1 MGGTGATHAAGAR
14 EALSVPSMTDMGQ
27 SYAQANSA
35 RDQANTA
42 RSDAN
47 TTFAT
52 INTSFGTI
60 NTNATNINSNAVN
73 AYAQANG
80 AYDQANAAYLQAN
93 IALISA
99 NQANVIAKDAYSQAN
114 TARTTANDA
123 YATANTKLGTSGGS
137 ISGDLTISGNLV
149 VQGNATTINVS
160 NLSVND
166 SIILLS
172 SNSSGD
178 AEDIGFVGH
187 ITRDSTNT
195 HVGLIRKATENRF
208 YLFDNYEVEPT
219 NNTIDITGNNF
230 RVGNIRLGIINAN
243 SFVTAAG
250 LDVTGQ
256 ANAAYSQANSA
267 YGAAN
272 NRVLKAGDTM
282 TGQLN
287 ISSGGLLVTGSV
299 GIGTTNPTTNLQVV
313 GDMRVGAA
321 STGGSTAGNLYVA
334 GNRLWR
340 WIAGYSPDYGVGDG
354 FGLYD
359 DTGGAYRW
367 MVDTSGNIGIG
378 TLAPIGK
385 LHVSSGTSGN
395 AIVVIE
401 ADTDND
407 NENDNP
413 KLWFRADGGL
423 NEAAIQKGDNTL
435 DIISNVVTG
444 GGINFLT
451 GNTSISG
458 TTDPITNATSRM
470 FITSSGNV
478 GVGLTNPY
486 ARLHVTGGAIGQS
499 TTDFAVN
506 SAGTVVFMRT
516 GASTGN
522 TYGLI
527 QAANT
532 GDTVG
537 TNLVL
542 NQFGG
547 NVGIGTESPSEKLTI
562 QNGRIYANISGS
574 DRPAIF
580 ESDTI
585 RSTLVLRNS
594 TANTNEVRVGS
605 NGHNLVLIANTE
617 GLILTPTG
625 NVGIGTTSPTAK
637 LDVFQSGSFNT
648 TTPGLTRYGIHLTP
662 QNATV
667 DTAVGI
673 TFGAGDSSSGNTAD
687 AGIYSQFSGSYGT
700 KLYFATTNDYGAGSK
715 TRMMID
721 HNGNVGIG
729 TTAPSGKQ
737 HNYISSRSTAFS
749 ASDGATW
756 HDLII
761 QNPNNTLNAAVG
773 LVFELNGTYHE
784 NAGTGIAAVK
794 STASS
799 DYGADMV
806 FVTRPQNAVAAERM
820 RITSAGNVGIGTTS
834 PSTKLH
840 LYESGAADVLFRLT
854 SANGTYDP
862 LIQFTGQGNDITAEG
877 FEIWYDNDVG
887 DVHLSTTYPN
897 DAATI
902 HFHTRTGASKSTS
915 NERLTILGNGNVGIG
930 TTSPAS
936 KLHVAGTG
944 TFTGQLNTADII
956 SLGYNTNGS
965 VATSARRGIEFHNEG
980 GSDYWIGK
988 RTGAWTQPL
997 DIAFYTGIRY
1007 HAHNTYNG
1015 HRFFVGGHDST
1026 EAFSVGNGDNH
1037 VRVLYNLSVA
1047 GTITESSSIALKQ
1060 NIDPI
1065 TNALNLVSKLVGVTY
1080 DRKDGSAKNRAG
1092 LIKEEVEKVLP
1103 NIVSD
1108 DGIQYTNLI
1117 AYLVESIKELKAEI
1131 DVLKRQ

>member
-1 MGGTGATHAAGAR
+1 M
-14 EALSVPSMTDMGQ
+14 
-27 SYAQANSA
+27 
-35 RDQANTA
+35 
-42 RSDAN
+42 
-47 TTFAT
+47 
-52 INTSFGTI
+52 
-60 NTNATNINSNAVN
+60 
-73 AYAQANG
+73 
-80 AYDQANAAYLQAN
+80 
-93 IALISA
+93 
-99 NQANVIAKDAYSQAN
+99 
-114 TARTTANDA
+114 
-123 YATANTKLGTSGGS
+123 
-137 ISGDLTISGNLV
+137 
-149 VQGNATTINVS
+149 
-160 NLSVND
+160 
-166 SIILLS
+166 
-172 SNSSGD
+172 
-178 AEDIGFVGH
+178 
-187 ITRDSTNT
+187 
-195 HVGLIRKATENRF
+195 
-208 YLFDNYEVEPT
+208 
-219 NNTIDITGNNF
+219 
-230 RVGNIRLGIINAN
+230 
-243 SFVTAAG
+243 
-250 LDVTGQ
+250 
-256 ANAAYSQANSA
+256 
-267 YGAAN
+267 
-272 NRVLKAGDTM
+272 LKAGDTM

-470 FITSSGNV
+470 FITSNGNV

-486 ARLHVTGGAIGQS
+486 ARLHVTGGSIGQS

-547 NVGIGTESPSEKLTI
+547 NVGIGTE
-562 QNGRIYANISGS
+562 
-574 DRPAIF
+574 
-580 ESDTI
+580 
-585 RSTLVLRNS
+585 
-594 TANTNEVRVGS
+594 
-605 NGHNLVLIANTE
+605 
-617 GLILTPTG
+617 
-625 NVGIGTTSPTAK
+625 
-637 LDVFQSGSFNT
+637 
-648 TTPGLTRYGIHLTP
+648 
-662 QNATV
+662 
-667 DTAVGI
+667 
-673 TFGAGDSSSGNTAD
+673 
-687 AGIYSQFSGSYGT
+687 
-700 KLYFATTNDYGAGSK
+700 
-715 TRMMID
+715 
-721 HNGNVGIG
+721 
-729 TTAPSGKQ
+729 
-737 HNYISSRSTAFS
+737 
-749 ASDGATW
+749 
-756 HDLII
+756 
-761 QNPNNTLNAAVG
+761 
-773 LVFELNGTYHE
+773 
-784 NAGTGIAAVK
+784 
-794 STASS
+794 
-799 DYGADMV
+799 
-806 FVTRPQNAVAAERM
+806 
-820 RITSAGNVGIGTTS
+820 S

-897 DAATI
+897 DGATI

-930 TTSPAS
+930 VTTPQRKLDVFGSGILASFGSQMGVNSIAGIHFGYSESSLNVDTYKKSAMVFERTDNHNQGGNASGKIHFLLHNASSTSASGTNSAVLTLDTDGNGTLGSARVGIGTTSPTAALHVSGTSGDSAPTFRINGTAAASTFNWAGSIMNSSLGSSRNTILLIGKLESTKDSGYFGFNHSGTNGSNTNFLTFGLYGLDNVLNITGAGNVGIGTTSPAA
-936 KLHVAGTG
+936 KLHVSQGTPTGIGSVPANVTAILDNSTNNFLLFRQTADSGSYSGIAFQDNNVGGYVIHGDGGSGDKLYLAGYGGVDIQQGAHNGIAPGSRTTIGSFTSTGLAVTG
-944 TFTGQLNTADII
+944 TI
-956 SLGYNTNGS
+956 S
-965 VATSARRGIEFHNEG
+965 
-980 GSDYWIGK
+980 
-988 RTGAWTQPL
+988 
-997 DIAFYTGIRY
+997 
-1007 HAHNTYNG
+1007 
-1015 HRFFVGGHDST
+1015 
-1026 EAFSVGNGDNH
+1026 
-1037 VRVLYNLSVA
+1037 
-1047 GTITESSSIALKQ
+1047 ESSSIKIKE

-1065 TNALNLVSKLVGVTY
+1065 IGALDSIVKLNGVTY
-1080 DRKDGSAKNRAG
+1080 DRIDGTAKKRAG
-1092 LIKEEVEKVLP
+1092 LIAEQVNDILP
-1103 NIVSD
+1103 NIVQKD
-1108 DGIQYTNLI
+1108 DKGNPLAIQYTNII
-1117 AYLVESIKELKAEI
+1117 AYLIESIKELKAEI
-1131 DVLKRQ
+1131 DALKGK